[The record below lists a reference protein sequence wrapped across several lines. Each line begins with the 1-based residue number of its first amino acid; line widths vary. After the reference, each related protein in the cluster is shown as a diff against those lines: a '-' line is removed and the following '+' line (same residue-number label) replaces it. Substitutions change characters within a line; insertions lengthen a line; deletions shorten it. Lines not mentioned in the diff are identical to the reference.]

1 MVDSEGLGC
10 YTLRVMESTI
20 KRRAK
25 RKDRTHVV
33 YQLEVGGMLYIGITV
48 KSRSTPLR
56 SVWDR
61 WQKHQSRARM
71 EDKSWPLYKAIRKY
85 GAEAFTYTVVEVV
98 RGKALAHQRER
109 EIIREVNPVLNL
121 A

>member
-1 MVDSEGLGC
+1 
-10 YTLRVMESTI
+10 MENTTKP

-33 YQLEVGGMLYIGITV
+33 YQLEVQGMLYIGITA

-61 WQKHQSRARM
+61 WQKHQSRARQ
-71 EDKSWPLYKAIRKY
+71 EEKSWPLCVAIRKY
-85 GAEAFTYTVVEVV
+85 GAEAFSYSVVEVV

-109 EIIREVNPVLNL
+109 EIIREVKPKLNL

>member
-1 MVDSEGLGC
+1 
-10 YTLRVMESTI
+10 MENTT

-33 YQLEVGGMLYIGITV
+33 YQLEVRGMLYIGITV

-85 GAEAFTYTVVEVV
+85 GAEAFSYSVVEVV

-109 EIIREVNPVLNL
+109 EIIREVKPKLNL

>member
-1 MVDSEGLGC
+1 MK
-10 YTLRVMESTI
+10 STRK
-20 KRRAK
+20 KRS
-25 RKDRTHVV
+25 DRTHVV
-33 YQLEVGGMLYIGITV
+33 YQLECQGLLYIGITV

-71 EDKSWPLYKAIRKY
+71 EDKAWPLYQAIRKY
-85 GAEAFTYTVVEVV
+85 GADAFTYSVVEVL
-98 RGKALAHQRER
+98 RGKSLAHSRER
-109 EIIREVNPVLNL
+109 ELIREIQPQLNL